1 MLSVL
6 SDRTLKACM
15 YCKHLAMAGGGGGG
29 TVECDMLQ
37 GRGVNACDNL
47 PKESQ

>member
-1 MLSVL
+1 MHVL
-6 SDRTLKACM
+6 QTSCNG
-15 YCKHLAMAGGGGGG
+15 GGGGGG